1 MLTHNSNSQLSTLY
15 TYRTDHKKYEDKN
28 KLKLT
33 HNSQLSTLYTY
44 RTDHKKYEDKNKL
57 NDNSQ
62 QSTFHVVHI

>member
-1 MLTHNSNSQLSTLY
+1 MLTHNSQLATLH

-28 KLKLT
+28 KLNDTT
-33 HNSQLSTLYTY
+33 HNSQLSTLCTY
-44 RTDHKKYEDKNKL
+44 RKDHKKYEDKNKL